1 MKNNSKKNKK
11 IKSKKIIPL
20 IYAYL
25 YMKVKKIMKGNIISG
40 SELRIIIQRE
50 ILCKRTTSTTGGNT
64 KGLPRRYCYDII
76 KDLVDLGL
84 LERIDRFKYED
95 KRINE
100 AKERLRDWDFNKSLK
115 KDKKVMEELGPI
127 INIISEEPVYKVIR
141 SNCDKLLKE
150 VFW

>member
-11 IKSKKIIPL
+11 IESKKIIPL

-25 YMKVKKIMKGNIISG
+25 YMKVKKIMRGNIISG

-50 ILCKRTTSTTGGNT
+50 ILCKRTTSTTGGDT
-64 KGLPRRYCYDII
+64 KDLPRRYCYDII

-115 KDKKVMEELGPI
+115 KDKKVMEELGPLI
-127 INIISEEPVYKVIR
+127 DLVSEEPVYKVIR